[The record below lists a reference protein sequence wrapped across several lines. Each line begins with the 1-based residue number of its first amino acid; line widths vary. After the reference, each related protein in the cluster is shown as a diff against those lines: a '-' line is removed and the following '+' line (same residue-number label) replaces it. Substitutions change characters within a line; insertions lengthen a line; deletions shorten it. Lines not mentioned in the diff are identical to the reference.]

1 MPPFPTSVLKKPC
14 SYRALVLKSFGP
26 RPRSSLLSR
35 TFLDTVPSTTPQ
47 PRLITLDR
55 LRPSPFAPLLYTRRN
70 ALHTRP
76 ISNASFPF
84 LSTKRPRC
92 LLPAYFV
99 ENLAVFSNPYRS
111 ISLRWTTKTVLRL
124 GFVSRRCCCYRR
136 RRLHRYRYCLCIPTQ
151 NSKLGMDSFFDSLR
165 SSAPPPRP
173 SFSSSSSPPR

>member
-14 SYRALVLKSFGP
+14 SYRALVLKSFGS

-70 ALHTRP
+70 ALRTRP
-76 ISNASFPF
+76 ISNASSPF
-84 LSTKRPRC
+84 LSTKRPPC

-124 GFVSRRCCCYRR
+124 GFVSLRRCCCCCCYRSRRPR
-136 RRLHRYRYCLCIPTQ
+136 RRLHRSRYCCSRIPTQ
-151 NSKLGMDSFFDSLR
+151 NSKVGMDSFFVSLR
-165 SSAPPPRP
+165 SS
-173 SFSSSSSPPR
+173 